1 MLSPRRAAGLGRQA
15 LVCAA
20 WAGALG
26 CGDAPRE
33 AASVSDPASVDRFDG
48 EEEDAEATGS
58 TGELESSSGDLDEL
72 SPDIV
77 EALDGCMH
85 ELVDS
90 PSLSGAAVALV
101 HRGDPVWMNGYGV
114 QHPRRG
120 DAVDVDTRFRIGSI
134 TKVMTAAT
142 AMTLVAEGDLDLDT
156 PFADTLP
163 PFGDR
168 AHPEYTAALTLRQLL
183 SQQGG
188 LSDYLT
194 IDGPRDDEALAD
206 AVLGDLFADV
216 PYLVAP
222 GRFYNYSNANYSL
235 AGLLVE
241 RAAGV
246 PYRDA
251 VEDRLFGPLQ
261 MERSTFDVD
270 AVEADGNYAHGV
282 VEGGTFDARAYDNG
296 WGRPAGFAWSSARD
310 LAALVA
316 FLQRGDPD
324 VLPAWAHAELLA
336 PQVDTLAL
344 LDRVHYGLG
353 LLHADF
359 VAVEGGFLEYEN
371 IEHDG
376 GLPGY
381 TALVHMAPE
390 LELGFAFIANGN
402 DVSFDPC
409 IAAALA
415 EVPGFDA
422 RVHDPDLRIEDTD
435 ADAFL
440 GDYIEPLST
449 FGDFTISRA
458 ARGNLEVSFP
468 LLDRTGVPYLPE
480 LFPITRDNFHV
491 YIDGFPVL
499 VTGIFDDAGRLAYL
513 RTRLFVAHPRP
524 GLRDARLR

>member
-1 MLSPRRAAGLGRQA
+1 
-15 LVCAA
+15 VCAA

-26 CGDAPRE
+26 CGDAPRD
-33 AASVSDPASVDRFDG
+33 AVPVTGSDSAVHENVDDEDD
-48 EEEDAEATGS
+48 EEETGS
-58 TGELESSSGDLDEL
+58 TGAWELESSSGGDLDAL
-72 SPDIV
+72 PPDV
-77 EALDGCMH
+77 TRALDACMTA
-85 ELVDS
+85 LVDS
-90 PSLSGAAVALV
+90 PSLSGAAAALV

-114 QHPRRG
+114 QHPRR
-120 DAVDVDTRFRIGSI
+120 DDEVDVDTRFRVGSV

-142 AMTLVAEGDLDLDT
+142 AMTLVAEGELELDT
-156 PFADTLP
+156 PFADALP

-188 LSDYLT
+188 LTDYLT
-194 IDGPRDDEALAD
+194 IDGPRDDGALAD

-216 PYLVAP
+216 PFLVEP
-222 GRFYNYSNANYSL
+222 GAFYNYSNANYSL

-246 PYRDA
+246 PYREA
-251 VEDRLFGPLQ
+251 VEERLFAPLR
-261 MERSTFDVD
+261 MARSTFDVD
-270 AVEADGNYAHGV
+270 AVAADGNYAHGV
-282 VEGGTFDARAYDNG
+282 VEGGTFDAQAYDNG

-324 VLPAWAHAELLA
+324 VMSARAHAELLA

-353 LLHADF
+353 LLHSDF
-359 VAVEGGFLEYEN
+359 LAVEGGFLEYDN

-390 LELGFAFIANGN
+390 LELGFAFVANGN

-440 GDYIEPLST
+440 GAYVEPLST
-449 FGDFTISRA
+449 VGDFTISRS
-458 ARGNLEVSFP
+458 ARGGLAISFP
-468 LLDRTGVPYLPE
+468 MLDRTGVPYLPE
-480 LFPITRDNFHV
+480 LIPITRDNFHV
-491 YIDGFPVL
+491 VIDGFPVL

-513 RTRLFVAHPRP
+513 RTRLFVAHPRA
-524 GLRDARLR
+524 GLRDAR